1 MKATGPG
8 PGPGLG
14 NFSKNGLSDNFVCM
28 QDLRPIFG
36 TLLCDFG
43 KCLNSPGRKGGT
55 NWTHCPPPDPHPGV
69 MVGGICRGW
78 GLDNIIGGGR
88 GVIRTERFGVKFIDS
103 NLHVFLGT
111 ITHNWIGCS

>member
-1 MKATGPG
+1 MKATG

-36 TLLCDFG
+36 SLLCDFG

-78 GLDNIIGGGR
+78 GLDNIIWGGG
-88 GVIRTERFGVKFIDS
+88 GGGLLEQSALESNSLIRTYMYFMVP
-103 NLHVFLGT
+103 
-111 ITHNWIGCS
+111 

>member
-14 NFSKNGLSDNFVCM
+14 NFSKNGLRDNFVCM

-36 TLLCDFG
+36 SLLCDFG
-43 KCLNSPGRKGGT
+43 KGGRGGQIGHT
-55 NWTHCPPPDPHPGV
+55 VPPPDPHLGV
-69 MVGGICRGW
+69 MVGEICRGW

-88 GVIRTERFGVKFIDS
+88 GGGEG
-103 NLHVFLGT
+103 GY
-111 ITHNWIGCS
+111 